1 MSPEHILLERDEH
14 VLTVT
19 LNRPEKLNA
28 ATNEMLQEIRDAV
41 MEAEADPETRCIV
54 MTGAGRAFSAG
65 ADLAHFKK
73 FIDETKRTGVLVESI
88 NQELLNKFTLEIAA
102 MSTPMIAAINGA
114 AVGFGLTLAINCD
127 LRIAADTARLGAIFL
142 RVGLT
147 PEFGSTY
154 NLTRLV
160 GIAKANELVFTAK
173 IIEAAEAKEI
183 GLVNQVVPQGEL
195 IEAVMETARTIAGF
209 SPIAMGYAKRN
220 LKKGMDGS
228 LAAQSY
234 EEILAN
240 RICRVTT
247 DYEEGVTAF
256 LEKRQPTFNG
266 R

>member
-1 MSPEHILLERDEH
+1 MSPEHILLARQDR
-14 VLTVT
+14 VLTIT

-28 ATNEMLQEIRDAV
+28 VINEMLQELRDAV
-41 MEAEADPETRCIV
+41 MEGEADPDTRCIV
-54 MTGAGRAFSAG
+54 ITGAGRAFSSG
-65 ADLAHFKK
+65 ADLTHFKK
-73 FIDETKRTGVLVESI
+73 FIEETKRTGSLVESI
-88 NQELLNKFTLEIAA
+88 NQELLNRFTIEIGG
-102 MSTPMIAAINGA
+102 MSTPMIAAVNGA
-114 AVGFGLTLAINCD
+114 AVGFGFTLAINCD
-127 LRIAADTARLGAIFL
+127 VRIASESARMGAIFL

-160 GIAKANELVFTAK
+160 GIARANELVFTAK
-173 IIEAAEAKEI
+173 IIEAQEAKEI

-195 IEAVMETARTIAGF
+195 MPATMEMARTIAEF

-220 LKKGMDGS
+220 LRKGMDGS

-234 EEILAN
+234 EEIMAN
-240 RICRVTT
+240 RICRVTS

-256 LEKRQPTFNG
+256 LEKRQPEFRG